1 MWLENTGE
9 ERSSTEQLQGEKTA
23 KDKALE
29 IIYILEEGQIRDS
42 KENGDSKKNRWEKGV
57 EREMRNHDDSNTST
71 VWTDRTLL

>member
-29 IIYILEEGQIRDS
+29 IIYILEKGQIRDS
-42 KENGDSKKNRWEKGV
+42 KGEWGQQEKQVGKRRG
-57 EREMRNHDDSNTST
+57 ERDA
-71 VWTDRTLL
+71 